1 MTFTHPTEDLEMTF
15 EAQPET
21 IIMDCYAYSSLHEY
35 GIEPDA
41 LYGFDCENSFV
52 MGDIDTSG
60 IERVGQDGEIDARY
74 ADHIVAMKDGAVV
87 STGEPATVITEDLVT
102 DVFGLDARVIPDAE
116 SGSLLVVPRWRH

>member
-1 MTFTHPTEDLEMTF
+1 MPCHRT

-41 LYGFDCENSFV
+41 LFGFDCENSFV

-60 IERVGQDGEIDARY
+60 IERVGQDGEIAARY
-74 ADHIVAMKDGAVV
+74 ADHVVAMKGGAVV
-87 STGEPATVITEDLVT
+87 GTGDPATVITEDLVA
-102 DVFGLDARVIPDAE
+102 DVFGLDARVIPDPE
-116 SGSLLVVPRWRH
+116 SGSPLVVPRWRH